1 MLSNEECHCIAFSA
15 HAVTSDVSLV
25 EMAKAAE
32 FFGSDGVI
40 VTGTATGE
48 QTNPEHVLGNA
59 SLVTRNNVYRAI
71 FVPCN
76 FCPSTFAH
84 SFEFAQTELCFK
96 T

>member
-1 MLSNEECHCIAFSA
+1 MLSNEECHCTAFSA

-48 QTNPEHVLGNA
+48 QTNPEHVQGNA
-59 SLVTRNNVYRAI
+59 SY
-71 FVPCN
+71 
-76 FCPSTFAH
+76 STMF
-84 SFEFAQTELCFK
+84 SNQK
-96 T
+96 

>member
-48 QTNPEHVLGNA
+48 QTNPEHVQGNT
-59 SLVTRNNVYRAI
+59 SY
-71 FVPCN
+71 
-76 FCPSTFAH
+76 STMF
-84 SFEFAQTELCFK
+84 SNQK
-96 T
+96 